1 MSNFSK
7 SDYCNYSQTIIN
19 STRIT
24 DRYYTIDC
32 KIDRAIIKGN
42 LNSVGCVSPILLAI
56 RYTFL
61 QEREPLS

>member
-19 STRIT
+19 STH
-24 DRYYTIDC
+24 ID
-32 KIDRAIIKGN
+32 IIRSIVRSIEAIIKGN

-56 RYTFL
+56 HYTFL